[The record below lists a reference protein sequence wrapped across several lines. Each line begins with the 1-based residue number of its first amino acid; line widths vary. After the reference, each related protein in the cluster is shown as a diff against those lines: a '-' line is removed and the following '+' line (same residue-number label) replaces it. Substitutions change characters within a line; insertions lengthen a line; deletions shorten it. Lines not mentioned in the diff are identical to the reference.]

1 MESGKPSGQ
10 TSSLDS
16 LRTVEFRQT
25 LRGYHIDD
33 VDEYLER
40 VAVDAEALQEQMRQ
54 AGERLKQAAERIAQ
68 LEGMLQEAQ
77 QQPPAAAAAASTA
90 SGISDDTLQRTLLL
104 AQKFVDQ
111 TQAEAESQA
120 RILVAEAE
128 DRARKVLGEAEM
140 RAKAVTED
148 TERHLREE
156 ISRLESLR
164 SQLAGDVETI
174 ARHME
179 NERNRLRSAL
189 GDMLSWVDEHVQP
202 AASLLAQ
209 RPATRP
215 AARPDEPSAPL
226 RGDEVVSAPRVD
238 DVIPTTA
245 APDTGDDTP
254 GAEPTGMT
262 LEGGAGRSVTVQGN
276 AATGGAQPVLPDTA
290 GPAADPQ
297 GVMPIDG
304 VTQPQVIAPR

>member
-1 MESGKPSGQ
+1 MDSGKSSGQ

-40 VAVDAEALQEQMRQ
+40 VAVDAEALQEQLRQ

-77 QQPPAAAAAASTA
+77 QQPAGTGAAVT
-90 SGISDDTLQRTLLL
+90 DDTLQRTLLL

-111 TQAEAESQA
+111 TQADAESQA
-120 RILVAEAE
+120 RVLVSDAE
-128 DRARKVLGEAEM
+128 DRARKVIAEAEV
-140 RAKAVTED
+140 RAKSVTQD

-156 ISRLESLR
+156 IGRLESIR
-164 SQLAGDVETI
+164 TQLAGDVETI
-174 ARHME
+174 ARHLE
-179 NERNRLRSAL
+179 SERNRLRNAL

-209 RPATRP
+209 RPTPRP
-215 AARPDEPSAPL
+215 AARPD
-226 RGDEVVSAPRVD
+226 DE
-238 DVIPTTA
+238 IPTVA
-245 APDTGDDTP
+245 APDGGKTP
-254 GAEPTGMT
+254 EPGPTPMSY
-262 LEGGAGRSVTVQGN
+262 EADGRAAMPVQGN
-276 AATGGAQPVLPDTA
+276 AATGGNAQALDR
-290 GPAADPQ
+290 Q
-297 GVMPIDG
+297 GVMPIDEPSR
-304 VTQPQVIAPR
+304 PQSIAPR